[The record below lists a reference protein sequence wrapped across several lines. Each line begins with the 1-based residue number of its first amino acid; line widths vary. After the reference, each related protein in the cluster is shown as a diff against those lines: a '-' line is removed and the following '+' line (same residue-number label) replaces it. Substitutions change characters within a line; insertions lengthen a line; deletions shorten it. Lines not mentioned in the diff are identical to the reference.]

1 MEEALEAESDA
12 IVAQVYESLVTRV
25 EEQDDMETSVAAGE
39 ALRGN
44 GEERRVVSARTHRE
58 DPVFV
63 KEYNGKKADEARAEA
78 EQMAATEKERQW
90 TVEREALEAELARR
104 EQEVMELRSYLDKLP
119 VVKVTETV
127 DRTTGKLVDDPKY
140 EYSRI
145 PLDEEMAV
153 HLQEEA
159 ERAFQRTMEAEMAA
173 EQARRAAAEEAF
185 RFEAAKAEV
194 RLEAFRLQQRLEAE
208 QQRAER
214 EGEAANKVNPRRG
227 AEPELKEGWVS
238 VKRDGASGGL
248 QRRMYVL
255 RNTAI
260 LSFADETRR
269 GGCLN
274 AMGLERI
281 ESLRRGEG
289 SCLEIHPRDGHPI
302 ILHCGG
308 LQARDQWLIAFESA
322 LKHFRSAYVA
332 QPNLP
337 SPASKAKREL
347 EKDSWDS
354 AIEEKLRQEVEARRD
369 AVSKARMEQARADK
383 LLDDAR
389 AQHQR
394 LDRELRLRSRYP
406 DITDDFI
413 SCLPTPEERR
423 QVGMG
428 DGSGGG
434 GGVSMKDMENAIAAA
449 KKKAEDEHRR
459 AIQQVQDTWQ
469 RKVKETEKKV
479 FELDKEL
486 MSYKE
491 MSFKDTGITDLE
503 DMYGGDNV
511 KDQAAADAA
520 NFGGTLYGDGM
531 MVVPQD
537 WERLGTACTKTGTEG
552 SRPVTSFDDGNIH
565 VFVDGDQ
572 AVLLNKTGN
581 GTTAT
586 ALGWGE
592 EEDVG
597 RAKKEG
603 LV

>member
-1 MEEALEAESDA
+1 M
-12 IVAQVYESLVTRV
+12 
-25 EEQDDMETSVAAGE
+25 
-39 ALRGN
+39 
-44 GEERRVVSARTHRE
+44 
-58 DPVFV
+58 
-63 KEYNGKKADEARAEA
+63 
-78 EQMAATEKERQW
+78 
-90 TVEREALEAELARR
+90 
-104 EQEVMELRSYLDKLP
+104 
-119 VVKVTETV
+119 TETV
-127 DRTTGKLVDDPKY
+127 DRTTGKLVEDPKY

-145 PLDEEMAV
+145 PLEEEMAV

-159 ERAFQRTMEAEMAA
+159 ERAFQRTIEAEMAA

-214 EGEAANKVNPRRG
+214 EGDSASKVNPKRG

-238 VKRDGASGGL
+238 VKRDGLSGGL

-260 LSFADETRR
+260 LTFADEARR

-281 ESLRRGEG
+281 ESFCKGQG
-289 SCLEIHPRDGHPI
+289 NTLEIHPRDGNAI

-322 LKHFRSAYVA
+322 LKNFRKTYVA
-332 QPNLP
+332 QPALP

-347 EKDSWDS
+347 GKDSWDS
-354 AIEEKLRQEVEARRD
+354 AIEEKLRREVEARRD

-406 DITDDFI
+406 DISDDFI
-413 SCLPTPEERR
+413 ACLPAPEERR
-423 QVGMG
+423 QVGIG
-428 DGSGGG
+428 DGGGGG
-434 GGVSMKDMENAIAAA
+434 GGVSVKDMENAIAAS
-449 KKKAEDEHRR
+449 KKKAEEEHRR
-459 AIQQVQDTWQ
+459 ALQQVQDTWQ

-537 WERLGTACTKTGTEG
+537 WERLGTAGTKTGLDLDL
-552 SRPVTSFDDGNIH
+552 SRPLTTMDDGNIH

-572 AVLLNKTGN
+572 AVLLNKTLD
-581 GTTAT
+581 GTTVT
-586 ALGWGE
+586 ALGGDAE
-592 EEDVG
+592 ADDVG
-597 RAKKEG
+597 RARKEG
-603 LV
+603 FV